1 MSNKATCEALRACCS
16 TYEKASTEQ
25 QEIIKDKAKENKR
38 LLARVAKL
46 ERIILNNVKS
56 GENFIK

>member
-1 MSNKATCEALRACCS
+1 MSDEVTCEALRAYCS
-16 TYEKASTEQ
+16 TYEKVSTEQ

-46 ERIILNNVKS
+46 ERIILNNVKN